1 MTWYE
6 RHPITAV
13 FGAIFVVGVLILGIW
28 GATVALAPLF
38 GKGNAHI
45 KTNSADYRIAAYDKF
60 HDDCNAIVSQQHV
73 IANLEDTLD
82 SDKAAGV
89 DSTQLTVDSHN
100 ITAAKNVYN
109 GLVGDY
115 NSDASKSATKAQF
128 LDSSLPYH
136 ISYDPKETVTCE

>member
-6 RHPITAV
+6 RHPVAVV
-13 FGAIFVVGVLILGIW
+13 FGAIAGVVLLIFGIW
-28 GATVALAPLF
+28 AATVALAPLF
-38 GKGNAHI
+38 GAGNAHI

-60 HDDCNAIVSQQHV
+60 HDDCNAIVAQQNN
-73 IANLEDTLD
+73 INNLEDTLD

-100 ITAAKNVYN
+100 VLAAKNTYN
-109 GLVGDY
+109 SMVGQY

-128 LDSSLPYH
+128 LSSSLPFH
-136 ISYDPKETVTCE
+136 ITYNPKETVTCE